1 MAINGVFSAKKNA
14 HIFQLANYKSR
25 FAIHPTKHLPQKPSL
40 PLRWSP
46 LSHEPNRGKDMSKDK
61 RSIQKLRREVE
72 KTKRALSSTHQ
83 AMEIK
88 QTIHIFASKFSA
100 FFSFHLD
107 SREKKHNMDEFR
119 SKNNKMDEFG

>member
-107 SREKKHNMDEFR
+107 SRGKKHNMDEFR